1 MPRQR
6 KSTATA
12 ESTNN
17 TVTDITDRRMKMPLT
32 PDQIKSIYA
41 KRRTKGLYNSL
52 LDAFMESGDP
62 GISVKEEWATQL
74 GEKKATTLK
83 QGFEN
88 AKDRKDAP
96 EGSELVD
103 VIVDGE
109 DVFLINRAHTEGLET
124 ELVGAEA

>member
-1 MPRQR
+1 
-6 KSTATA
+6 
-12 ESTNN
+12 
-17 TVTDITDRRMKMPLT
+17 MPLT